1 LNAEHAADDWSQS
14 LFEYS
19 ASVTLASVTVR
30 VLD

>member
-1 LNAEHAADDWSQS
+1 LNAEHAADYWSQS

-19 ASVTLASVTVR
+19 MSVTESVR